1 MRETNFTL
9 GLISKCQ
16 YLDWFCYISPKQA
29 QNKPK
34 YDICG
39 GLGPIHYITL
49 KVFAMN
55 IGDGTKFETCF
66 VD

>member
-39 GLGPIHYITL
+39 ALGPIHYITL
-49 KVFAMN
+49 KVFAMTM
-55 IGDGTKFETCF
+55 DGTL
-66 VD
+66 DGWM